1 MPKGKPT
8 VSKEVK
14 DQILKRIRD
23 EGIPVSQAASEH
35 GLSTKTIYNWLGKGV
50 TTGPSILEVSR
61 LRRENQALKELIGQI
76 TLEMSVVKKKGERD

>member
-14 DQILKRIRD
+14 DQIIKRIRD
-23 EGIPVSQAASEH
+23 EGIPVSQAAQDH
-35 GLSTKTIYNWLGKGV
+35 GLSTKTIYSWLGKGV
-50 TTGPSILEVSR
+50 TSGPSILEVSR

-76 TLEMSVVKKKGERD
+76 TLEMSMAKKKGERD

>member
-23 EGIPVSQAASEH
+23 DGIPVAQAAQEH
-35 GLSTKTIYNWLGKGV
+35 GVSTKSIYNWLGRGV
-50 TTGPSILEVSR
+50 TSGPSILEMSR
-61 LRRENQALKELIGQI
+61 LRRENQALKELLGQI
-76 TLEMSVVKKKGERD
+76 TLEMSLAKKKNERD